1 MLRPIQPERNP
12 FLLSVCLQSQNKKPP
27 IHSGASLKTLLC
39 DLCFSAL
46 IPSFSL
52 RPYLFTS
59 LLPASRNAPRPAPP
73 KAHPAPRA
81 ASSESLPRLR
91 GRVLPATRAKL
102 RGAPC
107 PLLRVPR
114 STPAL
119 SAPLRRHTSL
129 TRPSSSSRSPAPA
142 IRKRREPPPPLPPAG
157 PRKSRGTSAPLPVS
171 PAGQGSTGCHP
182 R

>member
-12 FLLSVCLQSQNKKPP
+12 FLLSVCLQSQSQNKKPP
-27 IHSGASLKTLLC
+27 IHSGASLETLLC

-46 IPSFSL
+46 ISSL
-52 RPYLFTS
+52 SIRPYPFTS
-59 LLPASRNAPRPAPP
+59 LLPASHNARRPARPTT
-73 KAHPAPRA
+73 HPAPHSSSPKCLPHFRPRA
-81 ASSESLPRLR
+81 
-91 GRVLPATRAKL
+91 LPANRAKL

-119 SAPLRRHTSL
+119 SAPLRRKTSL
-129 TRPSSSSRSPAPA
+129 TRPSSSSRSPAPV

-157 PRKSRGTSAPLPVS
+157 PRKSRGTSAPPPVS
-171 PAGQGSTGCHP
+171 PAGQGST
-182 R
+182 